1 VKKYFLPAVFSLIY
15 PGLGDLYVS
24 RYLEGF
30 FYILVGLGLD
40 FLLFPFA
47 ASRGAGFYIQGA
59 VVLYRLGVLGEL
71 LWYIHKEKEVKR
83 RVWTVVPFA
92 LTVGLLFLYSRVSS
106 SPVKGILGNLHTHT
120 TCSDGISDY
129 ESIIQEALKL
139 NFQFIAIT
147 DHTYGEV
154 GPCLQSGGKCDFRIC
169 DEVLEKC
176 RRETRLLCLPSQEVT
191 SQVHILAIGINKAIG
206 GEWPRAEQI
215 KEIHRQGGLAIL
227 AHPYNGPEVLS
238 EAEIAAL
245 GFDAIECLPAN
256 NQEGKVWREMA
267 QRLNLPCVYGSDAHY
282 AGILKVAYNNCQGPV
297 NSLADL
303 KNLIKQNQ
311 CSLGSSYPD
320 IVLRFIRWT
329 NKPKN

>member
-1 VKKYFLPAVFSLIY
+1 MKKYFLPVVFSLIY
-15 PGLGDLYVS
+15 PGLGNLYVG
-24 RYLEGF
+24 RFIEGF
-30 FYILVGLGLD
+30 FYILIGLGLD

-47 ASRGAGFYIQGA
+47 VSRGVGFYIQGA
-59 VVLYRLGVLGEL
+59 AVLYRLGVLGEL
-71 LWYIHKEKEVKR
+71 LWHIHKEKEVKR
-83 RVWTVVPFA
+83 KIWPVIAFA
-92 LTVGLLFLYSRVSS
+92 AIIGLVFVCIRILPSS
-106 SPVKGILGNLHTHT
+106 AKGTLGNLHTHT
-120 TCSDGISDY
+120 TCSDGLSDY
-129 ESIIQEALKL
+129 EAIIQEALKL

-154 GPCLQSGGKCDFRIC
+154 GPCLQEGGKCDFRIC

-191 SQVHILAIGINKAIG
+191 AKAHILAIGINKAIG
-206 GEWPRAEQI
+206 GEWPREEQV

-227 AHPYNGPEVLS
+227 AHPYSGPEILS
-238 EAEIAAL
+238 EEEIAAL
-245 GFDAIECLPAN
+245 GFDAIECPPVN
-256 NQEGKVWREMA
+256 NQEGKVWREIS

-282 AGILKVAYNNCQGPV
+282 AGMLRNAYNNCQGAV

-311 CSLGSSYPD
+311 CFPGSSYPD
-320 IVLRFIRWT
+320 IVLRFIWWA